1 MQSRPR
7 RAENRVAELLSD
19 FFVANGLQPVKRIPV
34 LGRTGPDLTVNEV
47 NLIVDV
53 KSRQSVPQHPLNIV
67 SETGKAKN
75 GDLALFQLSS
85 LQETLVLSQGIF
97 TPCKTSKTVLE
108 WLDHMHAWTQA
119 NTSGGISALVL
130 HKPQMPYGSAVL
142 VLYPSDVGLL
152 QERILNPNVIGQG
165 GAFMHLSETDS
176 TITVHTPTGETRIH
190 LTPTQLQKL
199 LQWTKRRSQ

>member
-1 MQSRPR
+1 MKSRPR
-7 RAENRVAELLSD
+7 RAENRVAEILSD
-19 FFVANGLQPVKRIPV
+19 FFIANGLTPIERIPV
-34 LGRTGPDLTVNEV
+34 LGRTGPDLTVNEA

-53 KSRQSVPQHPLNIV
+53 KSRQSVPQHPFNAV

-85 LQETLVLSQGIF
+85 LQETLISSQGQF
-97 TPCKTSKTVLE
+97 TPCKTSKTVLG
-108 WLDHMHAWTQA
+108 WLEHMHAWTQA

-165 GAFMHLSETDS
+165 GTFIHLSETDS
-176 TITVHTPTGETRIH
+176 SITVHTPTGETEIH
-190 LTPTQLQKL
+190 LTPRQLLKL
-199 LQWTKRRSQ
+199 HQWTKRRSQ